1 MKKEIPAAI
10 MNFLRTKMEQSGLN
24 TAALAKEAD
33 LKRPEVRKLLSG
45 RNEVTLTQL
54 IALSSALGVG
64 LSELPWGGDSSGAT
78 DAVAMMKTG
87 VGGRGHMKEVFENA
101 PVMVDPFGIQ
111 GEQAFRLA
119 FGLGVDFIFV
129 ADTDQ
134 LEDSGIPLTVLEK
147 SPNEIV
153 LRLDAAFHRHND
165 PQFTPEG
172 VCLVLSF
179 DTLHTCRIPWSA
191 ITKVVFQLDP
201 IDPLP
206 ESPSE
211 PDDDVAKT
219 FGPGLR
225 LLKG

>member
-1 MKKEIPAAI
+1 MKKEISAAI
-10 MNFLRTKMEQSGLN
+10 INFLRTKMEQSDLN
-24 TAALAKEAD
+24 TAALAKAAD
-33 LKRPEVRKLLSG
+33 LKRTEVRKLLAG
-45 RNEVTLTQL
+45 REEISLGQL
-54 IALSSALGVG
+54 VALSSALEVDM
-64 LSELPWGGDSSGAT
+64 SSLPWGGDSSGAT
-78 DAVAMMKTG
+78 DAVAVMKTG
-87 VGGRGHMKEVFENA
+87 VGGRGHMKEVFENG
-101 PVMVDPFGIQ
+101 PMMVDPFGIQ

-129 ADTDQ
+129 AKTEQ
-134 LEDSGIPLTVLEK
+134 LEDSGIPPAVLAT

-153 LRLDAAFHRHND
+153 LRLDAAYHRQNA

-179 DTLHTCRIPWSA
+179 NTLYTCRLPWSS

-201 IDPLP
+201 IEPLP
-206 ESPSE
+206 EPTSE
-211 PDDDVAKT
+211 PETDVAKT